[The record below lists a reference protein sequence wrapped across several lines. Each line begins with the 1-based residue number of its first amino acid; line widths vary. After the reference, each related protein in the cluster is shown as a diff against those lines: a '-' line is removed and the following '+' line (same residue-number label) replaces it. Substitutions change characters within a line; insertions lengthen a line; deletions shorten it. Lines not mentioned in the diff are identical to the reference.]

1 MHPGNHFEVAGRK
14 QNGEGKGS
22 SGIYQINLGI
32 INELNKGKFE
42 TEDMVDL
49 GVLNK
54 RQRENSKTNES
65 E

>member
-1 MHPGNHFEVAGRK
+1 MKLQDANVMEKEIQEVRESIK
-14 QNGEGKGS
+14 S
-22 SGIYQINLGI
+22 NLGI
-32 INELNKGKFE
+32 KNEFDKPKLE